1 MELPVDNRIPFIG
14 IEIIKNGTKLE
25 TQVYRKSTNTGLLLH
40 FHSHTDKRYKDSLLK
55 TMLHRAYALSSTVE
69 AFNEECAK
77 LRSIFSR
84 LDYPWSL
91 IDSAISNFDSRT
103 PSVSIAER
111 NADES
116 NIVGINLSLKDQV
129 SGNSV
134 QLRDLSNKF
143 GLALQ
148 TVFVSKKLER
158 GVKPEDAKPESAM
171 RCLSFCM

>member
-1 MELPVDNRIPFIG
+1 
-14 IEIIKNGTKLE
+14 
-25 TQVYRKSTNTGLLLH
+25 
-40 FHSHTDKRYKDSLLK
+40 
-55 TMLHRAYALSSTVE
+55 MLHRAYELSSTAE

-91 IDSAISNFDSRT
+91 IDSVISNFDSRT

-158 GVKPEDAKPESAM
+158 GVKPEDGKPESAM